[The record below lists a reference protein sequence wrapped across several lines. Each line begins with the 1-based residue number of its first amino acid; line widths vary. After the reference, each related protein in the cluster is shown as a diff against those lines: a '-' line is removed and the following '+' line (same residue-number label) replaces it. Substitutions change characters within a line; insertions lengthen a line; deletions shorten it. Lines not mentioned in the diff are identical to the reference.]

1 VEGDRVK
8 TPVVFLPGLLC
19 DAQLWQPQV
28 VGLGPSIEPWVADL
42 MRDDTIAGMAK
53 RTLAEAPF
61 PKFALAGLSMGGYV
75 AQEIMRQAPERVERL
90 ALLDTQA
97 RPEAPEARERR
108 LALMALAE
116 KGEFMGVTDRLMPL
130 LVHGSRLA
138 DSPLVEL
145 IKDMAKNI
153 GLDAFLRQQR
163 AIMDRPDSRES
174 LWKIRCPTLVLC
186 GESDMLTPKDR
197 HEEIA
202 AAIRG
207 STLVVLPGCGHMS
220 TLEKPLEVNRALSAW
235 LTVGGQAG

>member
-1 VEGDRVK
+1 MK

-19 DAQLWQPQV
+19 DTQLWQPQV
-28 VGLGPSIEPWVADL
+28 VGLGPSIEPWVANL
-42 MRDDTIAGMAK
+42 MRDDSIAGMAQ
-53 RTLAEAPF
+53 RALAEAPF

-75 AQEIMRQAPERVERL
+75 AQEVMRQAPERVERL

-97 RPEAPEARERR
+97 RPETPEARERR

-116 KGEFMGVTDRLMPL
+116 KGEFMGVTDRLLPL
-130 LVHGSRLA
+130 LVHASRLSDA
-138 DSPLVEL
+138 PLVGL
-145 IKDMAKNI
+145 IRDMAMNVGKE
-153 GLDAFLRQQR
+153 AFLRQQK
-163 AIMDRPDSRES
+163 AIMERPDSRDS

-186 GESDMLTPKDR
+186 GESDMLTPRDR

-207 STLVVLPGCGHMS
+207 STLAVLPGCGHMT
-220 TLEKPLEVNRALSAW
+220 TLEKPIEVNRALSAW